1 MVLSPEEFSLF
12 RNLIY
17 DEAGICFKDT
27 RKDFLENRVFRR
39 MGATGLRTPYQYYR
53 FITNGGRAE
62 LMNLLDILTVNETS
76 FFRNR
81 PQLELFRTVILND
94 VIRRKEKDF
103 QKKLRIWSAGCS
115 TGEEPYT
122 VSIILREGIRDGS
135 NWDIKIHASD
145 LSLSALQTAN
155 RAEYDADKVL
165 ATVDDS
171 YIARYFVKVP
181 AISAGST
188 GAAIPSAGTDQNDQY
203 KFRIKDTVKKQV
215 VFDFHNLK
223 NAGEYANLDVIFCR
237 NVMIYFDEEEQKKL
251 IKKFYA
257 GLNPGG
263 YLLLGHSESLQ
274 GWKTR
279 FEFVYSNKGAA
290 YRKPEEEEG

>member
-1 MVLSPEEFSLF
+1 MVLTAEEFSLF
-12 RNLIY
+12 RHLIY
-17 DEAGICFKDT
+17 HEAGIYFKES

-39 MGATGLRTPYQYYR
+39 IGATGLRSPYQYYR

-81 PQLELFRTVILND
+81 PQLELFRTIILNSI
-94 VIRRKEKDF
+94 IRKRNEDG
-103 QKKLRIWSAGCS
+103 QKKIRIWSAGCS

-122 VSIILREGIRDGS
+122 ISIILQEGISDAA
-135 NWDIKIHASD
+135 NWDIRIHASD
-145 LSLSALQTAN
+145 LSLSALHTAN
-155 RAEYDADKVL
+155 RAEYDAAKVL
-165 ATVDDS
+165 TTVDDS
-171 YIARYFVKVP
+171 YIARYFVRVP
-181 AISAGST
+181 AISAGSPE
-188 GAAIPSAGTDQNDQY
+188 AATPSGGRGKKELY
-203 KFRIKDTVKKQV
+203 RFKVKDAVKKQV

-223 NAGEYANLDVIFCR
+223 NASGYVNLDVIFCR

-251 IKKFYA
+251 IYKFYE

-279 FEFVYSNKGAA
+279 FEFVYSNKGTA